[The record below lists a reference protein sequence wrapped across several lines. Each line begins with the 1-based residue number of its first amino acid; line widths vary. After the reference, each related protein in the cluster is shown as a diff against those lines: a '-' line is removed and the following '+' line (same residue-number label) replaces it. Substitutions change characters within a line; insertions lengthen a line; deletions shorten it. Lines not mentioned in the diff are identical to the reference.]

1 MKELRSWS
9 FARVLLVSVGW
20 IVFSLLSVVAWVA
33 FPLIRAMLSSPGSG
47 GIGAVSVGVS
57 ELELAIPIIPP
68 IVLLLAWLISR
79 SRRA

>member
-33 FPLIRAMLSSPGSG
+33 FPLIRAMLSSSGSG

-57 ELELAIPIIPP
+57 ELPLAIPIIPP